1 MDVLE
6 TIKALVG
13 GDTNVSSVIELDG
26 GVQIRVKDAS
36 AVKLS
41 EICALA
47 GGERQAHVL
56 GPQMYVY
63 PRKG

>member
-26 GVQIRVKDAS
+26 GVQIRVKDA
-36 AVKLS
+36 KR
-41 EICALA
+41 
-47 GGERQAHVL
+47 RQA
-56 GPQMYVY
+56 Q
-63 PRKG
+63 